1 MGTFFHA
8 LSAVFIIFCLMAVGY
23 VLGVFGWMTESEK
36 RFISRYILNIGVPM
50 NTMIGLLN
58 NIKRE
63 ELTRLGGHLIVP
75 ILTISVLLVISLLA
89 GRLLKLPRKQF
100 GVFVSLAFISN
111 TLFIGLPMGLQ
122 LFGEVAV
129 PYIMLYY
136 LVSTVFTQTVALL
149 LIEHAGKEEGKED
162 PGQSAAGRI
171 AALLKDVAK
180 KPPIISLV
188 LCIVFLIVGFRPP
201 DMVMTFAKYLSD
213 IVTPLAL
220 MYCGFIVYE
229 MGLKNIRL
237 MKGIPTL
244 LVIRLLIAPLICV
257 GFCLLFHVEGL
268 ARNVFIIEAGLPSFT
283 QSTVWAGAFGADE
296 RFATVG
302 ATLTMLGIFL
312 TVPVMMVLL
321 T

>member
-201 DMVMTFAKYLSD
+201 DMVMTFA
-213 IVTPLAL
+213 
-220 MYCGFIVYE
+220 
-229 MGLKNIRL
+229 
-237 MKGIPTL
+237 
-244 LVIRLLIAPLICV
+244 
-257 GFCLLFHVEGL
+257 
-268 ARNVFIIEAGLPSFT
+268 
-283 QSTVWAGAFGADE
+283 
-296 RFATVG
+296 
-302 ATLTMLGIFL
+302 
-312 TVPVMMVLL
+312 
-321 T
+321 